1 MEIKKYSSFKEIET
15 HLEILKLEKEISF
28 QRIIWNGQKIK
39 ESLTLP
45 TLVLGLVASYKSMVS
60 NTYSTIL
67 QSVIP
72 LIIKAISNRKRGN

>member
-1 MEIKKYSSFKEIET
+1 MEIKKYSSFEEIET

-28 QRIIWNGQKIK
+28 QKIIWNGQKIK

-45 TLVLGLVASYKSMVS
+45 TLILGFLASYKSMLS

-72 LIIKAISNRKRGN
+72 LILQALSNRKRGD

>member
-1 MEIKKYSSFKEIET
+1 MEIKKYSSFEEIEI

-28 QRIIWNGQKIK
+28 QKMIWNGQKIK

-45 TLVLGLVASYKSMVS
+45 TLVLGFLASYKSMLS

-72 LIIKAISNRKRGN
+72 LILNALSNRKRGN

>member
-45 TLVLGLVASYKSMVS
+45 TLVLGLVTSYKSMVS

-67 QSVIP
+67 QSVLP
-72 LIIKAISNRKRGN
+72 LIIKAISNIKRGN

>member
-1 MEIKKYSSFKEIET
+1 MEIKKYSSFEEIEI

-28 QRIIWNGQKIK
+28 QKMIWNGQKIK

-45 TLVLGLVASYKSMVS
+45 TLILGFLASYKSMLS

-72 LIIKAISNRKRGN
+72 LILQALSNRKRGN